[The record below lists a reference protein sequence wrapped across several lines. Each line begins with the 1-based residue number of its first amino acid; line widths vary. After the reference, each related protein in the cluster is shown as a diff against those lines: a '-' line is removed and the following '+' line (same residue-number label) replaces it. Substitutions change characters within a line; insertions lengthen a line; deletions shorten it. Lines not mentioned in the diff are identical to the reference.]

1 MHDALRKYVSDYTGV
16 PVSDDEF
23 ELIKEAFTPKKVRKK
38 QYFLQAGD
46 VCKYI
51 GFIVNGA
58 MRQYSIDDKG
68 MEHIIFF
75 AIENWWVSDRESFTM
90 LTPSKYNIDA
100 VEDCELL
107 VSTSEKMQYMISNA
121 PSFTRMLSLLDQRHS
136 FATQKR
142 IHASISMT
150 AEDRYLDLLQNNP
163 AFLQRFPQN
172 MVASYLGISPE
183 TLSRSRK
190 KALLK

>member
-1 MHDALRKYVSDYTGV
+1 MYDALRKYVSDYAGA
-16 PVSDDEF
+16 PVSDHEF
-23 ELIKEAFTPKKVRKK
+23 ELIKEAFAPKKIRKK

-51 GFIVNGA
+51 GFIVKGA
-58 MRQYSIDDKG
+58 MRQYSVDDKG

-90 LTPSKYNIDA
+90 LTPSRFNIDA

-107 VSTSEKMQYMISNA
+107 ISTSEKMQHLVANV
-121 PSFTRMLSLLDQRHS
+121 PSFTKMLSLLDQRHS

-150 AEDRYLDLLQNNP
+150 AEDRFLDLLQNKP

-172 MVASYLGISPE
+172 MIASYLGISPE
-183 TLSRSRK
+183 TLSRIRK